1 MVRWGRGRLWFN
13 ERVQDPQNDALDEAV
28 TLAARSLAA
37 RTAGDLAGAL
47 AAAERCLEL
56 RRESLGERH
65 AETAAALGLVAAARR
80 RRGEL
85 DAALAADRLALEIY
99 EAVLGDSHA
108 DTATAAGNLS
118 ATHRARRE
126 HEAALALGL
135 RALAG
140 LRAAC
145 GDDDLQ
151 TALAWGNLAAAR
163 RARGEHAEAVACG
176 RELVRIRR
184 AVLGD
189 MNLETAAA
197 RSTLGALLAAGGD
210 LSGALVEEEAAL
222 QAREGDA
229 RATIESLVNIATI
242 YRSHGDVE
250 RSLAFQRR
258 ALELQRTT
266 LGEADPETTRSR
278 VYVAY
283 TLLRAGRRVEA
294 ERLIDEGL
302 RHAPRNEELRKLKT
316 QLEAVA
322 MPGFRAPAARGKP
335 RGRGKR

>member
-1 MVRWGRGRLWFN
+1 M
-13 ERVQDPQNDALDEAV
+13 QDQAQTDSLEEAV
-28 TLAARSLAA
+28 VLAAQSLAA

-47 AAAERCLEL
+47 VAAENCLQ
-56 RRESLGERH
+56 RRRAVLGEQH
-65 AETAAALGLVAAARR
+65 ADTAAALGLVAAARR

-85 DAALAADRLALEIY
+85 DAALAADTLALEIY
-99 EAVLGDSHA
+99 QAVLGDSHP
-108 DTATAAGNLS
+108 DTMIAVGNLS

-126 HEAALALGL
+126 HEAALVLGL
-135 RALAG
+135 RALEG

-145 GDDDLQ
+145 GEDDLR

-163 RARGEHAEAVACG
+163 RARGEHVEGVACG

-189 MNLETAAA
+189 MNIETAAA

-210 LSGALVEEEAAL
+210 LAGALVEEEAAL
-222 QAREGDA
+222 QAREGEP
-229 RATIESLVNIATI
+229 RAAIESLVNLATI
-242 YRSHGDVE
+242 YRSLEDVE
-250 RSLAFQRR
+250 RSLGYQRR
-258 ALELQRTT
+258 ALELQRGV

-283 TLLRAGRRVEA
+283 TLLRASRRVEA

-302 RHAPRNEELRKLKT
+302 RYAPRNEELRKLKA
-316 QLEAVA
+316 QLGTVVA
-322 MPGFRAPAARGKP
+322 PGFRAPPARGKP